1 MPCDEK
7 DVTLRYE
14 GGGGFDVDQIAKAI
28 QTKMTPD
35 RVKARDDNLL
45 KAQTEENVV
54 HRHMFKYE
62 NLDFQRFL
70 KTMAYVVKQ

>member
-1 MPCDEK
+1 
-7 DVTLRYE
+7 
-14 GGGGFDVDQIAKAI
+14 
-28 QTKMTPD
+28 MTPD

>member
-45 KAQTEENVV
+45 KARIDTAEIIYWLTNEAW
-54 HRHMFKYE
+54 K
-62 NLDFQRFL
+62 
-70 KTMAYVVKQ
+70 